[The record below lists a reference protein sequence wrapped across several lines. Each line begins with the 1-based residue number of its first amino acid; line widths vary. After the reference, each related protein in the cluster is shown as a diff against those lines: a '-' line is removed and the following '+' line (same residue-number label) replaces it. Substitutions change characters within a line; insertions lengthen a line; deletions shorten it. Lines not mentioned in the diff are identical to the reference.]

1 MCLFK
6 KKFKYIFLLLKYSVF
21 YKIELDF
28 MFYMKHLPKTK
39 KCINKNKRSGL
50 SLKALTEPTGSP
62 SEVLGLLRSNIFLSW

>member
-1 MCLFK
+1 
-6 KKFKYIFLLLKYSVF
+6 
-21 YKIELDF
+21 